1 MYIVRILLSFRR
13 CGYGSSELV
22 LPSNAEAENM
32 HYSKPIRV
40 FYLLVTYYHWF
51 RPINTYNLKFW
62 GLSKFYGE
70 NIITS
75 VGLRDLREPGAAG
88 RHRVEPEDRASA
100 VEGRAR
106 TEMETEKS

>member
-1 MYIVRILLSFRR
+1 
-13 CGYGSSELV
+13 
-22 LPSNAEAENM
+22 M

-75 VGLRDLREPGAAG
+75 VGLRELREPGAAR

-100 VEGRAR
+100 VESRAR